1 MPCFAGLF
9 GEGGHGRAQA
19 GAARRRID
27 NKRNFNISA
36 IFLFFLSF

>member
-19 GAARRRID
+19 GAAQ
-27 NKRNFNISA
+27 ISPV
-36 IFLFFLSF
+36 LHGEG